1 MRHSVFGL
9 ELDSIDQAALIEAVL
24 NWVRMGKSGYVI
36 PANLYHAVKLRS
48 DEALRSAFADAGFVV
63 PDGRPLLWMAR
74 MRGINLPLV
83 TGSDLLIPLCRAAAR
98 ERRSVFLFGASFETL
113 AECGRRLSALIE
125 GLQIAGVYSP
135 PFGFEQNADEQALA
149 ETIIRGAAP
158 EILFVALSVPKQE
171 IWARQNA
178 AKLNVQAFCVG
189 ASLDFVAG
197 TQRRAPLAFRRA
209 GAEWLWRVLR
219 EPRRLGM
226 RYASILFWLPFLV
239 AGDLLAAARRRTR

>member
-1 MRHSVFGL
+1 MRHSVFGV

-24 NWVRMGKSGYVI
+24 NWVRIGKAGYVI
-36 PANLYHAVKLRS
+36 PANLHHAVRLRS
-48 DEALRSAFADAGFVV
+48 DEALRSAFADAAFVV

-74 MRGINLPLV
+74 MHGIRLPLV
-83 TGSDLLIPLCRAAAR
+83 TGSDLLIPLCCAAAR
-98 ERRSVFLFGASFETL
+98 EQQSVFLFGASFETL
-113 AECGRRLSALIE
+113 AECGRRLSASIE
-125 GLQIAGVYSP
+125 GLRIAGIYSP
-135 PFGFEQNADEQALA
+135 PFGFEQNADERELA
-149 ETIIRGAAP
+149 ETVIRGAAP
-158 EILFVALSVPKQE
+158 EILLVALSVPKQE

-209 GAEWLWRVLR
+209 GVEWLWRVLT

-226 RYASILFWLPFLV
+226 RSASILFWLPLLV
-239 AGDLLAAARRRTR
+239 ASDLISARRRRQ